1 MLSWHGSRGW
11 RGGGWGWCWFLSRE
25 VRGGVVSDALVD
37 GAGDTEFG
45 LGLTLMLGLALV
57 FRKMRGGEHD
67 RVDGVGVTELG

>member
-1 MLSWHGSRGW
+1 M
-11 RGGGWGWCWFLSRE
+11 
-25 VRGGVVSDALVD
+25 VSDALVD